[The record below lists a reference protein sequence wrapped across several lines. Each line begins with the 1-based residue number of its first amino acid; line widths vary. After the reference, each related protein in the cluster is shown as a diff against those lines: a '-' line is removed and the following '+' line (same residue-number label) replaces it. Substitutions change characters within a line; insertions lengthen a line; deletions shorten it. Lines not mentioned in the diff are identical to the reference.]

1 MEVEGGADAAVWKGL
16 TARHEKCTQHVTR
29 RSSLTAKTLFV
40 ELQDWIIYD
49 EKATRDTREKDRGMV
64 ETRATEETREKTTEE
79 GIKRKKEINF
89 IVNKKTST
97 RLTEGKGI
105 KSKYVW

>member
-1 MEVEGGADAAVWKGL
+1 
-16 TARHEKCTQHVTR
+16 
-29 RSSLTAKTLFV
+29 
-40 ELQDWIIYD
+40 
-49 EKATRDTREKDRGMV
+49 MV